1 VAHLDAISATLD
13 GGTSC
18 LWLVPDAL
26 VASGTAD
33 EFLHQLAD
41 RPDSTRVPPPKNA
54 TTRRTPAMGLSVSTE
69 SALDQRRPSW
79 ARDVFG
85 LLQPDDWTAPEHV
98 IADVMA
104 DPTDLALA
112 ERLATALEEDLELD
126 DDPVPKLVAA
136 PRLRGRTIVI
146 SGWDELDPPSVGGLL
161 VRLPAVVKELGIP
174 PTERPRLLVAA
185 RLTDLPDVVFDRIDP
200 VTTRVMWWWG
210 ATGRLD
216 TSVVVATARARKLRD
231 QSAAGWHPVLELV
244 AAEVIAE
251 VAGPDMALA
260 ERLATCWDGRMDS
273 LEATVV
279 GGRSEA
285 REIVRAAKSGHGG
298 GGVPPVSLRPAWTG
312 GLVDLWDG
320 QIRPVWTT
328 IAVTDQVLDLRV
340 RIWRG
345 QNRALGP
352 FIDEHRAQLEKKVRS
367 RASMAT
373 LGELTQGSRSDQS
386 GRTRDGGVP
395 GGTALE
401 LGTMAWAVAS
411 RRVRLSPDDTDL
423 LFCLKDARNAL
434 AHLAPLS
441 DSDLERMVRLLPNEA

>member
-161 VRLPAVVKELGIP
+161 VRLPAVVKELGIR
-174 PTERPRLLVAA
+174 RPSDHV
-185 RLTDLPDVVFDRIDP
+185 
-200 VTTRVMWWWG
+200 
-210 ATGRLD
+210 
-216 TSVVVATARARKLRD
+216 
-231 QSAAGWHPVLELV
+231 
-244 AAEVIAE
+244 
-251 VAGPDMALA
+251 
-260 ERLATCWDGRMDS
+260 CW
-273 LEATVV
+273 
-279 GGRSEA
+279 
-285 REIVRAAKSGHGG
+285 
-298 GGVPPVSLRPAWTG
+298 
-312 GLVDLWDG
+312 
-320 QIRPVWTT
+320 
-328 IAVTDQVLDLRV
+328 
-340 RIWRG
+340 
-345 QNRALGP
+345 
-352 FIDEHRAQLEKKVRS
+352 S
-367 RASMAT
+367 RH
-373 LGELTQGSRSDQS
+373 
-386 GRTRDGGVP
+386 V
-395 GGTALE
+395 
-401 LGTMAWAVAS
+401 
-411 RRVRLSPDDTDL
+411 
-423 LFCLKDARNAL
+423 
-434 AHLAPLS
+434 
-441 DSDLERMVRLLPNEA
+441 